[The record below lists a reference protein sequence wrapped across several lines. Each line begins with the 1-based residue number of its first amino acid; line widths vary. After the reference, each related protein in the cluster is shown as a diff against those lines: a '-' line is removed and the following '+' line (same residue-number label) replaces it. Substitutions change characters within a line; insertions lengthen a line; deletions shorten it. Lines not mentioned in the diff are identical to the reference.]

1 MSSLACALSSVAPE
15 RDNSANFWPPR
26 NRSYEA
32 VIDPCTAYFSG
43 RSVPKLKN
51 GGLFRVAVVAS
62 EMDGRMN
69 TENAL
74 RRAHTALSTWPSAAQ
89 LDPNYVAALGQ
100 VDNAVWARRSSG

>member
-1 MSSLACALSSVAPE
+1 PSLLTPLPTRRSSDLSSAAPE

-74 RRAHTALSTWPSAAQ
+74 RRAQDRKSTR
-89 LDPNYVAALGQ
+89 LN
-100 VDNAVWARRSSG
+100 SSHVSI